1 MKMGFFFSFFYFF
14 FFFCSSL
21 FFILFSACQITTP
34 PPPPLRMAISQWI
47 SNGYYRSG
55 LEGWPENPTI
65 RCHLLTANKSVLVPG
80 TNITER
86 EKSPQQWPKV
96 MPQFCEPSQLQPK
109 KSNRERGRG
118 EQVFYGIKGRI
129 IR

>member
-1 MKMGFFFSFFYFF
+1 MKMGFFFFF
-14 FFFCSSL
+14 FFFVFFFFSLSSFL
-21 FFILFSACQITTP
+21 RAKSPTP